1 MAVGEAGATQGAG
14 AEHIDDGQ
22 STKGAP
28 VAPVVENG
36 PHGDGVKPVEDDA
49 AAKAAAAA
57 KEEPAKAEAPDAPA
71 DEEKKDEEDEK
82 VVLKEYSQFEDP
94 SAQAAVDLLKESG
107 VSPAEAQDIFAKAIE
122 SGDTRDIDVK
132 ALEAKVGKTKALLI
146 MNGVQDYHNRT
157 TTQNTATVSM
167 VHELFGG
174 EQNWGTVREWAQ
186 VREKN
191 DPAFKKELDSI
202 RDDINSGGRA
212 AKAAAKDL
220 LALYNGNPNT
230 KGLGTQSAKL
240 VKGDGSA
247 TSAAPLSRSDYI
259 TELKKAHS
267 SGAPAST
274 IAALDQRRLAGKN
287 AGI

>member
-22 STKGAP
+22 TTKGAP
-28 VAPVVENG
+28 VAPVIENG

-49 AAKAAAAA
+49 AAKAAAEAKA
-57 KEEPAKAEAPDAPA
+57 KEEEAKATSD
-71 DEEKKDEEDEK
+71 DEK
-82 VVLKEYSQFEDP
+82 AEEGAEEEVVLVEYSDFEDP
-94 SAQAAVDLLKESG
+94 SAQAAVELLKESG

-146 MNGVQDYHNRT
+146 MNGVQDYHNRA
-157 TTQNTATVSM
+157 TTQNNETVSM
-167 VHELFGG
+167 VHDLFGG

-186 VREKN
+186 IREKN
-191 DPAFKKELDSI
+191 DAAFKKELDSI
-202 RDDINSGGRA
+202 RADINAGGRA

-230 KGLGTQSAKL
+230 KGLGTNTAKL

-247 TSAAPLSRSDYI
+247 SSAAPLSRADYI

-267 SGAPAST
+267 SGAHAST
-274 IAALDQRRLAGKN
+274 IAALDHRRLAGKN